1 MNSLAKKYYPL
12 ADAPNERELKD
23 LQVEDQV
30 GVRAVPTG
38 EMRPPKSGEWFLSAA
53 ELDLALQL
61 CKHFE
66 LQLGTLVRQ
75 PNCFTFRE
83 RDKRLGWPA

>member
-38 EMRPPKSGEWFLSAA
+38 EMRPPKSGEWFLSGAIVEGYRA
-53 ELDLALQL
+53 SNDLSTPFHIA
-61 CKHFE
+61 K
-66 LQLGTLVRQ
+66 LVV
-75 PNCFTFRE
+75 
-83 RDKRLGWPA
+83 L